1 MDGKARLSLN
11 RSSLETPV
19 GKDDTLPA
27 GAQAG
32 RFRLGGDGKLK
43 DDYAEYETQLEED
56 ELSLLAEFLFMTTS
70 EIKQDSDYNIFKECI
85 DKLLAGFEDSLA
97 RQPGGIPVEWQSKSA
112 APDTIGED
120 GKQSIIQSLRQ
131 KVETAD
137 KKCIED
143 HMKKRLLYVLNKNWM
158 GKPYF
163 VLWWV
168 MLMCYMMTVDRREY
182 NTPKPNKDKIK
193 RQSHVITSRKREF
206 DKYVKWLDK

>member
-19 GKDDTLPA
+19 GKDDTLQA

-32 RFRLGGDGKLK
+32 RFRLGGDGKIK
-43 DDYAEYETQLEED
+43 DDNAEYETQLEED
-56 ELSLLAEFLFMTTS
+56 VLSLLEFLFMNKS
-70 EIKQDSDYNIFKECI
+70 EIKQDSDYDIFKECI
-85 DKLLAGFEDSLA
+85 DKLLAGFESSLA
-97 RQPGGIPVEWQSKSA
+97 KQPGGISVEWQSERA

-120 GKQSIIQSLRQ
+120 GKQSIQSLRQ

-143 HMKKRLLYVLNKNWM
+143 QTKKRLLYVLNKNWM

-163 VLWWV
+163 VLWWA
-168 MLMCYMMTVDRREY
+168 MLMCMMTVDRGG
-182 NTPKPNKDKIK
+182 
-193 RQSHVITSRKREF
+193 
-206 DKYVKWLDK
+206 